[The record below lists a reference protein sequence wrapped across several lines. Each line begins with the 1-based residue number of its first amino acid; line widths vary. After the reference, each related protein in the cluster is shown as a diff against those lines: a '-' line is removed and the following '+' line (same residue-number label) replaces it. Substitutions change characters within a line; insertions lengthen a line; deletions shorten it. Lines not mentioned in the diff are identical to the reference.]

1 MDVNQFI
8 QLALAEDLGDGDHS
22 SLACIPENAQSRARL
37 LVKDK
42 GILAG
47 IDRGIAVLLA
57 VDPQLQIEK
66 LLQDGDHVSAGD
78 IAFTVSGHARSIL
91 SGERLCLNIMQ
102 HMSGI
107 ATATAAIVKSLEG
120 TSCRLLDTRKTTPLN
135 RLLQKEAVR
144 IGGGHNH
151 RFGLYDMIM
160 IKDNHI
166 DFAGG
171 IAQAISAA
179 KNYLQHQNKQ
189 LKIEVEARNLAEV
202 ESILAN
208 GPVDRIMLDNFSFD
222 ELKTAVQLIGEVAE
236 TEASGG
242 ITAENVREYALCGV
256 NYISM
261 GAITHSV
268 KNFDLS
274 LKAY

>member
-222 ELKTAVQLIGEVAE
+222 ELKTAVQLIGEAAE

>member
-37 LVKDK
+37 LVKDN

-47 IDRGIAVLLA
+47 IDRGIAVLKT
-57 VDPQLQIEK
+57 VDPHLHIEQL
-66 LLQDGDHVSAGD
+66 LYDGAPVKPGD
-78 IAFTVSGHARSIL
+78 IAFTVSGSARSIL

-144 IGGGHNH
+144 IGGGQNH

-171 IAQAISAA
+171 IAQAISST
-179 KNYLQHQNKQ
+179 KNYLQQINKK
-189 LKIEVEARNLAEV
+189 LKIEVEARSLEEV

-222 ELKTAVQLIGEVAE
+222 DLKKAVMLIGDAAE

-242 ITAENVREYALCGV
+242 ITAENARAYALCGV

>member
-66 LLQDGDHVSAGD
+66 LLQDGDHVSAGE

-222 ELKTAVQLIGEVAE
+222 ELKTAVQLIGEAAE

-256 NYISM
+256 HYISM